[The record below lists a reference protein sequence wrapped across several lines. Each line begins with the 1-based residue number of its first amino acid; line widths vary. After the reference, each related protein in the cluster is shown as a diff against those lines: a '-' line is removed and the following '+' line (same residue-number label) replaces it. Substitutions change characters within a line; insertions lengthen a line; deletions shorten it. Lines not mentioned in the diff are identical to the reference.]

1 MLVLILARSQ
11 MYMCVF
17 FIVFTGKFL
26 VLYLINDSKELFF
39 PPSFAALE
47 LQISFKCRSAFS
59 DFHLSK

>member
-1 MLVLILARSQ
+1 
-11 MYMCVF
+11 MCVF

-26 VLYLINDSKELFF
+26 VLYYVINDSKELFF